1 MKASI
6 IIPSAGNAA
15 RLGPCLESLA
25 RQTVRNGVEV
35 LVVLDGEVG
44 CHSQAV
50 QLLRARRD
58 WPWPIHWFMLGA
70 QRGTYAACNRGAA
83 EAHGRNLIFL
93 DDDMIAAPD
102 LIATHLELL
111 GQNPDTVIEGA
122 IKTRCVGYSGVYRFS
137 IENFWNRRHQRL
149 TREPVVNFEDCY
161 SGNLAMAN
169 EIFRGVSGFDESFP
183 RGGDLELG
191 LRLERAHV
199 PMLLRSRRA
208 GGSAIRQ
215 EPTPEDARPRDGG
228 REQGHNMAEV

>member
-1 MKASI
+1 
-6 IIPSAGNAA
+6 
-15 RLGPCLESLA
+15 
-25 RQTVRNGVEV
+25 
-35 LVVLDGEVG
+35 
-44 CHSQAV
+44 
-50 QLLRARRD
+50 
-58 WPWPIHWFMLGA
+58 MLGA